1 MNHIS
6 EYFAGCLVPS
16 WRTHARQ
23 IGGILAFSPGAQS
36 TRPGLDLFRRIGGRC
51 RVLAAL
57 QPRINEFA
65 GRIGNVGILHVVGV
79 NDRHAKFAQQRDE
92 FSVAEAVVADLD
104 DVAQLMPRELSRQQ
118 FEERA
123 EIARLEFFGR
133 SELPQ

>member
-1 MNHIS
+1 MTT
-6 EYFAGCLVPS
+6 V
-16 WRTHARQ
+16 
-23 IGGILAFSPGAQS
+23 GA
-36 TRPGLDLFRRIGGRC
+36 
-51 RVLAAL
+51 
-57 QPRINEFA
+57 
-65 GRIGNVGILHVVGV
+65 